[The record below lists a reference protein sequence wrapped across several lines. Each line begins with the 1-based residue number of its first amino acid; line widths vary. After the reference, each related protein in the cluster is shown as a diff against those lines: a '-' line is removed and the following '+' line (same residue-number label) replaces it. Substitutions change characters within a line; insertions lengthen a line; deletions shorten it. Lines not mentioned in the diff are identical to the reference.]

1 MEKKMKKK
9 YEYRTTF
16 TYLGK
21 RYDIAAHTLEELYE
35 KKALRKKALEDTII
49 IYDKHTS
56 VDEWAVKAFDT
67 YKEGSSS
74 LNDTKARYRKYISPY
89 IGMKPLGSIKSVECQ
104 AIINKCSGM
113 SFSHIT
119 KLKQELS
126 FIFERAVENQMI
138 PFNPARKLRMPEYE
152 KGERR
157 SITETERKHF
167 LLCYEKDPAY
177 LLFFII
183 LKCGCR
189 PEEAINL
196 IGRDIDREKR
206 LLHIRGTK
214 TKNSDRYVP
223 IPDALFDVISG
234 VKPFDPISPNREG
247 RKHTEASYNRLCA
260 HLKRD
265 MNISMGCKTYRNAL
279 IPPFPLADDFVPYC
293 LRHTYCTDL
302 CKAGIDVRIAQKLM
316 GHANISVTADIY
328 THADM
333 NDIQEAGIK
342 LNEYLASQNNSHTN
356 SHTLMSKN
364 V

>member
-1 MEKKMKKK
+1 MKYK
-9 YEYRTTF
+9 YRTTF
-16 TYLGK
+16 TYNGK
-21 RYDIAAHTLEELYE
+21 RYDVAANTLEELYE
-35 KKALRKKALEDTII
+35 KKALKKKDLEENVI
-49 IYDKHTS
+49 IYDKHIS
-56 VDEWAVKAFDT
+56 VDEWANKAFDT
-67 YKEGSSS
+67 YKNGVKG
-74 LNDTKARYRKYISPY
+74 LADIKARYRKYVSPH
-89 IGMKPLGSIKSVECQ
+89 IGQKPIGSIKAVECQ
-104 AIINKCSGM
+104 TIINNCAGM
-113 SFSHIT
+113 SFSHCN

-126 FIFERAVENQMI
+126 FIFERAVENQI
-138 PFNPARKLRMPEYE
+138 IQFNPAKKLRMPEYE
-152 KGERR
+152 KGTRR
-157 SITETERKHF
+157 SITDNERKHF
-167 LLCYEKDPAY
+167 MACYEKDSAY

-196 IGRDIDREKR
+196 IGRDIDREKK

-223 IPDALFDVISG
+223 IPDALFGIIEG
-234 VKPFDPISPNREG
+234 TKPFEPLSPNRDG
-247 RKHTEASYNRLCA
+247 KKHTESSYNRLCA

-265 MNISMGCKTYRNAL
+265 MNLSMGCKTYRNAL

-333 NDIQEAGIK
+333 DDIQKAGEK
-342 LNEYLASQNNSHTN
+342 LNLY
-356 SHTLMSKN
+356 LMSQ
-364 V
+364 